1 MYNAIVAQAVPQKGG
16 PMAQPD
22 FSPPDF
28 SPLDRPDISQNSFYP
43 RRNRTPAPIGAEDH
57 HAEVA
62 PDIRLSCRFFS
73 CGEERPTILFFYG
86 NGETAADYDNIAP
99 IYNQVGL
106 NFFVADYRGY
116 GQSGGSPSFCS
127 MLADAHPVLQYLRG
141 MLARSGYSPDVFVMG
156 RSMGRHPAFELASSE
171 ADSLS
176 GLIVE
181 SGRPNLGQFVYGL
194 DEATAERLEDAYRK
208 MVFGITLPVL
218 VIHGE
223 VDTLA
228 PLHQAVEMF
237 HGFISP
243 SKRLLT
249 IPRAGHNDLLF
260 VGINEYFGAIHEFV
274 ANNSSGTPSE
284 TQE

>member
-1 MYNAIVAQAVPQKGG
+1 MT
-16 PMAQPD
+16 QPD
-22 FSPPDF
+22 FSP
-28 SPLDRPDISQNSFYP
+28 LERLDISQNSFYP
-43 RRNRTPAPIGAEDH
+43 RRNWTPTPAGAEDH
-57 HAEVA
+57 HVQIESG
-62 PDIRLSCRFFS
+62 ISLSCRFFPHDV
-73 CGEERPTILFFYG
+73 EQPTILFFYG

-99 IYNQVGL
+99 VYNQIGL

-116 GQSGGSPSFCS
+116 GQSDGFPSFCTMQS
-127 MLADAHPVLQYLRG
+127 DAHQVLRYLQSH
-141 MLARSGYSPDVFVMG
+141 LKASGYSPDVFVMG

-171 ADSLS
+171 AGSVG

-181 SGRPNLGQFVYGL
+181 SGRPTLGQFVHGL
-194 DEATAERLEDAYRK
+194 DEATADALEEAYRR
-208 MVFGITLPVL
+208 MVFGVTLPVL

-237 HGFISP
+237 HAFPSP

-274 ANNSSGTPSE
+274 TNNRLTR
-284 TQE
+284 T